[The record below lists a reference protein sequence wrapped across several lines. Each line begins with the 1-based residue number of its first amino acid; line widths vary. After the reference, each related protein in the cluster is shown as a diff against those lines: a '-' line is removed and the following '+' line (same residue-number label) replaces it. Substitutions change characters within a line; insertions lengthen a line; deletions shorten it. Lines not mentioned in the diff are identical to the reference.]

1 MQMLE
6 GGGGKNRKRRVHKR
20 DKKKQVLNI
29 YCLLYPSYDVE
40 IT

>member
-20 DKKKQVLNI
+20 DKKTSIK
-29 YCLLYPSYDVE
+29 YLLFIISQLRC
-40 IT
+40 

>member
-20 DKKKQVLNI
+20 DKKKTSI
-29 YCLLYPSYDVE
+29 KYLLFIISQLRC
-40 IT
+40 